1 MQNILVADSGSTKTA
16 WMLVE
21 KDRDRVV
28 RRTPYLTQGLNPFQ
42 QEPEAMER
50 ILQQELVPAL
60 PAVPVTHVFFYG
72 AGCTAEKSPVVA
84 SVVRQTVAPEARI
97 RVGSDMLGA
106 ARAMA
111 CNEEAVVCI
120 LGTGANSCLY
130 DGSDITANVPPLG
143 YVLGDEGSGA
153 YIGRRLVADC
163 IKGQFSREVCDL
175 FFAET
180 HLTPSAVVQKTYREP
195 MPNRFLASLSPF
207 CARHREMEEIQRFL
221 ADCFTQFVL
230 RNVALYERPDLP
242 VHFVGSIAWY
252 YRDELKRAL
261 HTCGFRMGNVCQ
273 APLERLA
280 AFYENS
286 HIG

>member
-97 RVGSDMLGA
+97 RV
-106 ARAMA
+106 
-111 CNEEAVVCI
+111 
-120 LGTGANSCLY
+120 
-130 DGSDITANVPPLG
+130 GSDITANVPPLG

-230 RNVALYERPDLP
+230 RNVALYDRPDLP

-261 HTCGFRMGNVCQ
+261 HTCGFRMGNICQ